1 MYKKKIHTNVKINF
15 PDPYV
20 IRLEYKG
27 DSSTLTF
34 NDFKKQVYKSVQGT
48 WGYSPLKIASDMYNF
63 NFPISLASYWCF
75 KDKTDALMFT
85 LLAGEKASRVF
96 IWPATTF
103 TIHEEV
109 EFAE

>member
-20 IRLEYKG
+20 IRVDCKG
-27 DSSTLTF
+27 LAGMSLFKSL
-34 NDFKKQVYKSVQGT
+34 KKQAYKSLQGT
-48 WGYSPLKIASDMYNF
+48 WGYSPPKFEGTISD
-63 NFPISLASYWCF
+63 FPFPSASYWCF

-85 LLAGEKASRVF
+85 LLAGEKASRVL

-103 TIHEEV
+103 TIHKEAEV
-109 EFAE
+109 VE

>member
-1 MYKKKIHTNVKINF
+1 MYKKKIYTNVKINF
-15 PDPYV
+15 PNPYV
-20 IRLEYKG
+20 IRIKSNSNIL
-27 DSSTLTF
+27 SF
-34 NDFKKQVYKSVQGT
+34 NDLKKQVYKSVQGT
-48 WGYSPLKIASDMYNF
+48 WGYSTPTLEGNIFD
-63 NFPISLASYWCF
+63 FPIIMTSYWCF

-85 LLAGEKASRVF
+85 LLAGEKASRVL